1 LLPQRKLRAWI
12 NSLLPCFYSTQTA

>member
-1 LLPQRKLRAWI
+1 LLPQMKLCAWI